1 MPRCRAVVRSGV
13 VSQAGTGLG
22 SHVAGQL
29 VDSLRDMSLSE
40 ADRAA
45 LSGMLEAQ
53 PDLDRWRLRA
63 QRVEEPESG
72 SDLALDDKVFPHMA
86 ISQLARMSLVLS
98 GEHLRLA
105 LDALRAKQLYPSS
118 HFTVL
123 RGALVGAAQGVWIL
137 SPADRA
143 ERRERGL
150 TVLAEMY
157 SQMGKYYDSLAG
169 LSQDD
174 LEKLDDQKDWLS
186 DRKAGVAA
194 VRTGRADLN
203 LTVVIR
209 EAAEDAFARAGHH
222 EAARRL
228 WREMSADAHVLGWSV
243 FQRSS
248 FGPPDRRT
256 GIGEGRAPGSP
267 GHIAEAFLASY
278 RILKHGWSLFD
289 RRCEQAT
296 GA

>member
-1 MPRCRAVVRSGV
+1 MWWPPPFR
-13 VSQAGTGLG
+13 
-22 SHVAGQL
+22 L
-29 VDSLRDMSLSE
+29 VDSLLDMPLSQ

-45 LSGMLEAQ
+45 LTQMLETQ

-63 QRVEEPESG
+63 QTAEEPEIG
-72 SDLALDDKVFPHMA
+72 SDLALDDKIYPHMA

-105 LDALRAKQLYPSS
+105 LDAVNAKQLYPSS

-123 RGALVGAAQGVWIL
+123 RGALVGASQGVWIL
-137 SPADRA
+137 SPDDRG

-150 TVLAEMY
+150 AVLAEMY
-157 SQMGKYYDSLAG
+157 SQMGKYYDSLDG

-174 LEKLDDQKDWLS
+174 QEKLDDQKDWLS
-186 DRKAGVAA
+186 GRKAGVTA
-194 VRTGRADLN
+194 VRTSGACLN
-203 LTVVIR
+203 LTEVIR
-209 EAAEDAFARAGHH
+209 ASAENAFASAGHR
-222 EAARRL
+222 EAVRRL

-256 GIGEGRAPGSP
+256 GIGQGKAPGSP
-267 GHIAEAFLASY
+267 GHIAEAFLLSY
-278 RILKHGWSLFD
+278 RMLKHGWSLFD
-289 RRCEQAT
+289 RRCEQPIGT
-296 GA
+296 

>member
-1 MPRCRAVVRSGV
+1 
-13 VSQAGTGLG
+13 
-22 SHVAGQL
+22 
-29 VDSLRDMSLSE
+29 MSLSQ

-45 LSGMLEAQ
+45 LTPILEAQ

-63 QRVEEPESG
+63 KTVEEPESR
-72 SDLALDDKVFPHMA
+72 SDLALDDKIFPHMA
-86 ISQLARMSLVLS
+86 ISQLARMSLVFS

-105 LDALRAKQLYPSS
+105 LDAVHAKQLYPSS

-137 SPADRA
+137 SPDDRR

-174 LEKLDDQKDWLS
+174 QERIDDQKDWLS
-186 DRKAGVAA
+186 DRKAGVTA
-194 VRTGRADLN
+194 VRTGRAGLN
-203 LTVVIR
+203 LTDVIR
-209 EAAEDAFARAGHH
+209 ASAEDTFASAGHH
-222 EAARRL
+222 EAVCQL

-243 FQRSS
+243 FRRSS
-248 FGPPDRRT
+248 FGSPDRRT
-256 GIGEGRAPGSP
+256 GIGVAQAPGSP
-267 GHIAEAFLASY
+267 GHVAEAFLPSY
-278 RILKHGWSLFD
+278 RMLKHGWSLFD
-289 RRCEQAT
+289 RRCEQRT
-296 GA
+296 GE

>member
-1 MPRCRAVVRSGV
+1 MWWPPPFR
-13 VSQAGTGLG
+13 
-22 SHVAGQL
+22 L
-29 VDSLRDMSLSE
+29 VDSLLDMPLSQ

-45 LSGMLEAQ
+45 LTQMLETQ

-63 QRVEEPESG
+63 QTAEEPEIG
-72 SDLALDDKVFPHMA
+72 SDLALDDKIYPHMA

-105 LDALRAKQLYPSS
+105 LDAVNAKQLYPSS

-123 RGALVGAAQGVWIL
+123 RGALVGASQGVWIL
-137 SPADRA
+137 SPDDRG

-150 TVLAEMY
+150 AVLAEMY
-157 SQMGKYYDSLAG
+157 SQMGKYYDSLDG

-174 LEKLDDQKDWLS
+174 QEKLDDQKDWLS
-186 DRKAGVAA
+186 GRKAGVTA
-194 VRTGRADLN
+194 VRTSGACLN
-203 LTVVIR
+203 LTEVIR
-209 EAAEDAFARAGHH
+209 ASAENAFASAGHR
-222 EAARRL
+222 EAVRRL

-256 GIGEGRAPGSP
+256 GIGQGKAPEAQDTLPRRSYSPIGCSSTVGRCSTVV
-267 GHIAEAFLASY
+267 ASN
-278 RILKHGWSLFD
+278 RSEHEDASASQTLDSHL
-289 RRCEQAT
+289 
-296 GA
+296 

>member
-1 MPRCRAVVRSGV
+1 MGSTISPRRRRVADRHGF
-13 VSQAGTGLG
+13 GG
-22 SHVAGQL
+22 HVAVQL
-29 VDSLRDMSLSE
+29 VDSLLDMSLSQ

-45 LSGMLEAQ
+45 LTQMLETQ

-63 QRVEEPESG
+63 QTVEEPDSG
-72 SDLALDDKVFPHMA
+72 SDLALDDKIFPHMA

-105 LDALRAKQLYPSS
+105 LDALLAKQLYPSS

-123 RGALVGAAQGVWIL
+123 RGALVGASQGVWIL
-137 SPADRA
+137 SPDDRG

-150 TVLAEMY
+150 IVLAEMY

-169 LSQDD
+169 ISQDD
-174 LEKLDDQKDWLS
+174 QERLDDQKDWLS
-186 DRKAGVAA
+186 NRKAGVAA
-194 VRTGRADLN
+194 MRTGRADLN
-203 LTVVIR
+203 LTDVIR
-209 EAAEDAFARAGHH
+209 ASAEDAFASAGHH
-222 EAARRL
+222 EAVRRL

-256 GIGEGRAPGSP
+256 GIGQGQAPGSP
-267 GHIAEAFLASY
+267 GHVAEAFLASY
-278 RILKHGWSLFD
+278 RMLKHGWSLFD
-289 RRCEQAT
+289 RRCEQPT

>member
-1 MPRCRAVVRSGV
+1 
-13 VSQAGTGLG
+13 
-22 SHVAGQL
+22 
-29 VDSLRDMSLSE
+29 
-40 ADRAA
+40 
-45 LSGMLEAQ
+45 MLDTH
-53 PDLDRWRLRA
+53 PHLDRWRIRA
-63 QRVEEPESG
+63 HAVEEPEDG
-72 SDLALDDKVFPHMA
+72 SDLAMDDTVFPHMA

-105 LDALRAKQLYPSS
+105 LDALQAKQAYPSS

-123 RGALVGAAQGVWIL
+123 RGALVGASQGVWIL
-137 SPADRA
+137 SPDDRG

-174 LEKLDDQKDWLS
+174 QKELDDQKAWLAE
-186 DRKAGVAA
+186 RKEGVAA

-203 LTVVIR
+203 LTEVIR
-209 EAAEDAFARAGHH
+209 TSAEDTFASAGHH
-222 EAARRL
+222 EAVRRL
-228 WREMSADAHVLGWSV
+228 WRAMSADAHVLGWSL

-248 FGPPDRRT
+248 FGSADRRT
-256 GIGEGRAPGSP
+256 GIGEGRAPGSLR
-267 GHIAEAFLASY
+267 HIAEAFLASY
-278 RILKHGWSLFD
+278 RILKNGWSLFD
-289 RRCEQAT
+289 RRCEQPA

>member
-1 MPRCRAVVRSGV
+1 MPRVQARSPWKALRLR
-13 VSQAGTGLG
+13 QARVLRPY
-22 SHVAGQL
+22 SPSL
-29 VDSLRDMSLSE
+29 VDSLLDMPLSQ

-45 LSGMLEAQ
+45 LTQMLETQ

-63 QRVEEPESG
+63 QTVEEPESG

-86 ISQLARMSLVLS
+86 ISQLARTSLVLS

-105 LDALRAKQLYPSS
+105 LDAVHAKQLYPSS

-123 RGALVGAAQGVWIL
+123 RGALVGASQAVWIL
-137 SPADRA
+137 SPDSRG

-157 SQMGKYYDSLAG
+157 SQMGKYYDSLNG
-169 LSQDD
+169 LSQA
-174 LEKLDDQKDWLS
+174 EQERLDDQKDWLS

-194 VRTGRADLN
+194 ARTGRAVLR
-203 LTVVIR
+203 LTDVIR
-209 EAAEDAFARAGHH
+209 ASAEDTFASAGHH
-222 EAARRL
+222 EAVRRL

-256 GIGEGRAPGSP
+256 GIGQGQAPGSP
-267 GHIAEAFLASY
+267 ARVAEPFLASY
-278 RILKHGWSLFD
+278 RMLKHGWSLFD
-289 RRCEQAT
+289 LRCEQPT